1 MAFRD
6 IAQNNIF
13 PGESGGDYDALYGY
27 SGREGG
33 QFAGVRPTQMT
44 INQMLEF
51 QDPNGP
57 YGQWVKQQN
66 NGTVSTP
73 SGAYQVV
80 GRTLRGARDALGLTG
95 DEMYSP
101 AMQDRIGEHIYNT
114 QGSGAWEGW
123 GGTGGGQ
130 MATQNANNYGGG
142 MMPPPPEEKRN
153 PTMSD
158 WAARMAPAFGR
169 MGVMGLEEPAQRAL
183 DARNEKQGGEQAR
196 NRTAQWLSQQGRDDL
211 AQAVMA
217 GALSGSQAASI
228 AYAQP
233 KDNSTSAMRNFEALI
248 AQGVDR
254 AKARDMAFGGGGNI
268 DIDLGSGGQ
277 TAGWEAVDKAYA
289 ETWLRDSTSGLADV
303 SSQTATIASVL
314 GQLEAGE
321 DLTGI
326 GVGIQ
331 GDFVRSIMNPNA
343 QDAKDRVEQVVQ
355 RSLRETLGA
364 QFTEA
369 EGARLIARAYNPML
383 PPEKNAARLKSLMM
397 ALQSTATQKQGMRE
411 YFNQNGTLR
420 GFSGNTNIPSVDDF
434 IRVMDGA
441 APGPQATPSQGAID
455 YLRANPSMTAEFDAK
470 YGRGAAA
477 TILGGQ

>member
-1 MAFRD
+1 
-6 IAQNNIF
+6 
-13 PGESGGDYDALYGY
+13 
-27 SGREGG
+27 
-33 QFAGVRPTQMT
+33 
-44 INQMLEF
+44 
-51 QDPNGP
+51 
-57 YGQWVKQQN
+57 
-66 NGTVSTP
+66 
-73 SGAYQVV
+73 
-80 GRTLRGARDALGLTG
+80 
-95 DEMYSP
+95 
-101 AMQDRIGEHIYNT
+101 
-114 QGSGAWEGW
+114 
-123 GGTGGGQ
+123 
-130 MATQNANNYGGG
+130 
-142 MMPPPPEEKRN
+142 
-153 PTMSD
+153 MSD

-233 KDNSTSAMRNFEALI
+233 KDNSTSAMRNFAALI